1 MRGKP
6 PYYLEADALITCIER
21 ATYYSRA
28 TKYPLIV
35 YCDQAALQWIKTAS
49 KGAVTAWRIERL
61 NGLNYEVKYKPGKI
75 NVVADALS
83 RYPMIGPR
91 QLGRRPGRWGVDTA
105 KRHTPAELHEAL
117 RGETPGDLALR
128 NERHAAAGGCVAA
141 VARPPLNAHR
151 SLQRSLVPRA
161 QLLPVRQC
169 CSLESSRRR
178 DRDESAP
185 DELGRRGVHVGNVAP
200 EEDLPLRVALG
211 QG

>member
-6 PYYLEADALITCIER
+6 PYYLEADALITCIEH
-21 ATYYSRA
+21 AAYYSRA

-91 QLGRRPGRWGVDTA
+91 QLSRTGI
-105 KRHTPAELHEAL
+105 
-117 RGETPGDLALR
+117 
-128 NERHAAAGGCVAA
+128 AAI
-141 VARPPLNAHR
+141 R
-151 SLQRSLVPRA
+151 STS
-161 QLLPVRQC
+161 
-169 CSLESSRRR
+169 CSTSSRRR
-178 DRDESAP
+178 PQPPACGSGPPTTLTPCGPLCEH
-185 DELGRRGVHVGNVAP
+185 GVPVPSPA
-200 EEDLPLRVALG
+200 
-211 QG
+211 